1 MNSQAKALIPALIG
15 IITLLLA
22 GVTGVDMPRVSRQ
35 ATVIAETRAITLEEA
50 YRQDLGNAFRTDA
63 DAAAREMGVSIAED
77 LAVELK
83 HQPSISVAQ
92 ADTAKHER
100 G

>member
-22 GVTGVDMPRVSRQ
+22 GVTGTELPRVRQ
-35 ATVIAETRAITLEEA
+35 ATEIAETRAVTLED
-50 YRQDLGNAFRTDA
+50 YRHQSLGTAFRSDA
-63 DAAAREMGVSIAED
+63 DKAVRDMSAGISAD
-77 LAVELK
+77 LALELK
-83 HQPSISVAQ
+83 HQPTVVIAQ
-92 ADTAKHER
+92 NPAIKREQ

>member
-1 MNSQAKALIPALIG
+1 MNSQAQALIPALIG

-22 GVTGVDMPRVSRQ
+22 GVTGFDLPRVRQ
-35 ATVIAETRAITLEEA
+35 ATEIAETRAVTLET
-50 YRQDLGNAFRTDA
+50 YRHQALGNAFRNDA
-63 DAAAREMGVSIAED
+63 DAVVREMSADIAAE

-83 HQPSISVAQ
+83 HQPAVVVAQ
-92 ADTAKHER
+92 NTAINRER